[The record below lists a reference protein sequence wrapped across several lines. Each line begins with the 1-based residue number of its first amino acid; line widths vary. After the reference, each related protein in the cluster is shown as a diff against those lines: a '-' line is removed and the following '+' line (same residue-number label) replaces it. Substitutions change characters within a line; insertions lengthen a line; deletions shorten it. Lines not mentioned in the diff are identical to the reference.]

1 MQRAG
6 FGHGDV
12 LLIPATIPVDAK
24 LIDRRVLAHGE
35 TGHAHALVDD
45 ADVSVYEDDKGTL
58 WLRVGPKGAG
68 ITHEEHGR
76 HEIAPGEYRV
86 GRQAEWDY
94 DAAERRNV
102 AD

>member
-1 MQRAG
+1 MKRQG
-6 FGHGDV
+6 YGHGDV
-12 LLIPATIPVDAK
+12 LIIPANVPVGAK
-24 LIDRRVLAHGE
+24 KIDRRVLAHGE

-45 ADVSVYEDDKGTL
+45 ADVSVYEDDNGTL
-58 WLRVGPKGAG
+58 WLRVGKGGAG

-86 GRQAEWDY
+86 GRQQEYDHFAE
-94 DAAERRNV
+94 ESRNV